1 MQKLVQKASF
11 SFAELNTSQ
20 VYWEVNKYQK
30 NSEVNLN
37 PPRLSKTWLK
47 DEAKTL
53 NPLKPKCPTGLCML
67 KPRISSHLHPCCCTP
82 VDYR

>member
-30 NSEVNLN
+30 KQPGE
-37 PPRLSKTWLK
+37 P
-47 DEAKTL
+47 E
-53 NPLKPKCPTGLCML
+53 
-67 KPRISSHLHPCCCTP
+67 SSQA
-82 VDYR
+82 